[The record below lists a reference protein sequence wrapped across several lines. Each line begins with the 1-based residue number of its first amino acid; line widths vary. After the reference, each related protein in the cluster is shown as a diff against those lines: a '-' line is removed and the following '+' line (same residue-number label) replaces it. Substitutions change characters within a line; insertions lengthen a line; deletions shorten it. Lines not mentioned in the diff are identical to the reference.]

1 MIDFSF
7 EIIKKDAG
15 SLARAGVIKTSHG
28 EIKTPAF
35 VAVGTQATVKSV
47 SPEEVKA
54 VGIEVVLANTYHLY
68 LKPGHK
74 IVEKAGSVHDFM
86 NWQGPIMTDS
96 GGFQVFSLGLAY
108 GNKKNKVVKK
118 EDALNIDSEKKESG
132 EEGIVSLV
140 KIDEDG
146 VDFRSVLDGSLHRF
160 TPEISMQ
167 IQNSIGADITFAFDE
182 CPPAEAPKAYQI
194 EAMERTHRW
203 AKRSLEEFKKLQSK
217 DKSRGQA
224 LFGIVQ
230 GGRFEDLRKQS
241 AKVIGAMDFDGFG
254 IGGSF
259 NKEDIGSAVRF
270 VNETLPYEKPK
281 HLLGIGEPGDIIKAI
296 ESGCDTFDCVA
307 PTRMARNGGI
317 HTKEGRIN
325 ILNAKYREDMRPI
338 EEDCDCYTCKHY
350 KRAYVSHLFRSKEMF
365 AATLATIHNLRFLVR
380 LTNKAREAILAG
392 EFEAFKKSFKY

>member
-1 MIDFSF
+1 MSDFSF
-7 EIIKKDAG
+7 EIIKKDEK
-15 SLARAGVIKTSHG
+15 SLARVGVIKTPHG

-35 VAVGTQATVKSV
+35 VAVGTQATVKSI
-47 SPEEVKA
+47 SPENVKEA
-54 VGIEVVLANTYHLY
+54 KIDVVLANTYHLY

-74 IVEKAGSVHDFM
+74 IIEKAGGLHSFM
-86 NWQGPIMTDS
+86 NWQGPTMTDS
-96 GGFQVFSLGLAY
+96 GGFQVFSLGLSY

-118 EDALNIDSEKKESG
+118 EDLLKIDSEKNDSG
-132 EEGIVSLV
+132 EEEAVSLV

-146 VDFRSVLDGSLHRF
+146 VDFRSVVDGSSHRF

-167 IQNSIGADITFAFDE
+167 IQHAIGADITFAFDE
-182 CPPAEAPKAYQI
+182 CPPGEATKEYQI

-203 AKRSLEEFKKLQSK
+203 AKRSIEEFKKLQANSK
-217 DKSRGQA
+217 KSPQA

-230 GGRFEDLRKQS
+230 GGRFEDLRKES
-241 AKVIGAMDFDGFG
+241 AKVVGAMDFDGFG

-270 VNETLPYEKPK
+270 VNETLPYGKPK
-281 HLLGIGEPGDIIKAI
+281 HLLGIGEPEDIISAI

-325 ILNAKYREDMRPI
+325 ILNAKYREDMTPI
-338 EEDCDCYTCKHY
+338 EADCDCYTCRHY
-350 KRAYVSHLFRSKEMF
+350 SKAYVAHLFRSKEMF
-365 AATLATIHNLRFLVR
+365 AATLATIHNLRFLTR
-380 LTNKAREAILAG
+380 LTNQAREAILSG
-392 EFEAFKKSFKY
+392 EFDSFKKNFRY